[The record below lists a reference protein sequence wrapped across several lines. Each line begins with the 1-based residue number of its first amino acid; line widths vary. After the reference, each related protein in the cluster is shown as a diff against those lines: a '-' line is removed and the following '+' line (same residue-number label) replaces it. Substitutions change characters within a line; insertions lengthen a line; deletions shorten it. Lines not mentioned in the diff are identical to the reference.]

1 MNEQSLGGM
10 KPDWLRERRSHRS
23 VRNRTLNER
32 TRCSGMRSEWTGA
45 HQMTPISLKPA
56 CCMNGLTT
64 AVRNHTGQER
74 LHRIGQSQNVL
85 RKGTRLERNEI
96 YQPGR
101 ECIDRTGPSEACI
114 MNRLSQGEMKSDW
127 TEMHGLHWSA
137 LSLHERTELQWN
149 GLRPDR
155 IA

>member
-1 MNEQSLGGM
+1 
-10 KPDWLRERRSHRS
+10 
-23 VRNRTLNER
+23 
-32 TRCSGMRSEWTGA
+32 
-45 HQMTPISLKPA
+45 MTPISLKPA